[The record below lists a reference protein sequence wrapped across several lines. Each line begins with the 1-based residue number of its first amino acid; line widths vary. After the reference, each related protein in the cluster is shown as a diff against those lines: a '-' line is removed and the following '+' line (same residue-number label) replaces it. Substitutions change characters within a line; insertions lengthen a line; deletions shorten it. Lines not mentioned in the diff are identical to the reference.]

1 MSGTRWPKEH
11 SDSNVHLEQPS
22 ARREQEFLRCVRK
35 SRDLHRGRVT
45 PPNTSEKYRDYL
57 RRVRKANQA
66 TFFVALDHS
75 DEIAGVI
82 DIGNIVRGYFQSAY
96 LGYYA
101 FVPFAGSGY
110 MRKGLHQVIT
120 YAFRKLKLHRLEAN
134 IQPDNERSIA
144 LVSGLGFKLEGVSPR
159 YLKVC
164 GRWKDHERWAI
175 LSEGWKPHEV
185 A

>member
-1 MSGTRWPKEH
+1 
-11 SDSNVHLEQPS
+11 
-22 ARREQEFLRCVRK
+22 
-35 SRDLHRGRVT
+35 
-45 PPNTSEKYRDYL
+45 
-57 RRVRKANQA
+57 VRKANQA

-101 FVPFAGSGY
+101 FVPFTGSGY